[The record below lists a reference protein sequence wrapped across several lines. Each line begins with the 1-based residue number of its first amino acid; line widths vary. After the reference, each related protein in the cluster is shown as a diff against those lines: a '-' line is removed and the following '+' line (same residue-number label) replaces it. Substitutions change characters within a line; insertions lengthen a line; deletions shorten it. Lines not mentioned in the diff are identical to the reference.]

1 MLNRL
6 WQFIRDDTNR
16 TILSWLGGGAVFVIT
31 GAWALFIFF
40 HNDKRPIPSPA
51 PVVEH
56 SGPGITSGHDTVITG
71 PVNIGPTEKQL
82 EIELLQGDINQKNV
96 ANLGG
101 LACRSYDRIVH
112 LQIAV
117 EWPADARDEEKTDYK
132 RLVFWN
138 DNAEYLFP
146 NGSYFWLHGKYEING
161 FFIPRRGGQH
171 QGGIFSIAFD
181 KVDDAQ
187 VLLNPAVHETKAAGR
202 APC

>member
-40 HNDKRPIPSPA
+40 HNDKRPTPSPA